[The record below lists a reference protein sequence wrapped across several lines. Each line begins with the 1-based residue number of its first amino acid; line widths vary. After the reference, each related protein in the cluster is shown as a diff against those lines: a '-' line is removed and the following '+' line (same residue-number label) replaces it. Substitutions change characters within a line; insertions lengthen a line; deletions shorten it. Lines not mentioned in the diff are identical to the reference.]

1 MNSWSSSTCALD
13 TQISL
18 PVAKA
23 FREHLGQLSD
33 VSLFFK
39 HSLFPCLHYNVT
51 YHLLKWVSLVGG
63 VSGKEEEKL
72 VGVDYFRQSTQKSH

>member
-1 MNSWSSSTCALD
+1 MPLIQLLKLLENSAGR
-13 TQISL
+13 Q
-18 PVAKA
+18 
-23 FREHLGQLSD
+23 RSD

-39 HSLFPCLHYNVT
+39 RSLFPCLHYNVT
-51 YHLLKWVSLVGG
+51 YHVLKWVSLVGG